1 MGFLEKWNPS
11 NDLDR
16 LRHEFDE
23 LLDRFGFDRGQL
35 KAWPTQSNRPAIE
48 SSIDKD
54 KFVVRVDLPGVDPK
68 NIDVQVANGILTVK
82 GTREEKRESD
92 KAAVYR
98 REIRYGAFERS
109 ISLPEGVTA
118 ENLTAVHH
126 DGVLE
131 LSAPIPKEAA
141 AKAVKIQV
149 EEKKPE
155 AAPKKAA

>member
-16 LRHEFDE
+16 LRHEFDD
-23 LLDRFGFDRGQL
+23 LLERFGFDRGQL
-35 KAWPTQSNRPAIE
+35 RGPAASSRPAIQ
-48 SSIDKD
+48 SSVDKD
-54 KFVVRVDLPGVDPK
+54 KFVVRVDLPGVDSK
-68 NIDVQVANGILTVK
+68 NIDVQVANGTLTVK
-82 GTREEKRESD
+82 GTREEKHESD
-92 KAAVYR
+92 KASVYR

-109 ISLPEGVTA
+109 ISLPEGIKA

-131 LSAPIPKEAA
+131 LSAPMPKGST

-155 AAPKKAA
+155 AGKKAA